1 MACENKKNPKIPFKI
16 FALNLAVLMF
26 SVPFVSP
33 AQQGLHVEAM
43 VAAERDAET
52 DTSQALWIG
61 GTFVLAAAG
70 GCLLGSVGLL
80 GAYIYDPPVPSHRLL
95 GKSPEYVM
103 FYTQAYKEKAEN
115 LQVRSSFL
123 GCLGGTVVAAII
135 WGSYYSQ

>member
-1 MACENKKNPKIPFKI
+1 MKIKKTLKTHFNTLGLF
-16 FALNLAVLMF
+16 LAVLMF
-26 SVPFVSP
+26 GIPFVSL

-61 GTFVLAAAG
+61 GTFVLAAVG

-80 GAYIYDPPVPSHRLL
+80 GAYIYEPPVPSHRLL

-115 LQVRSSFL
+115 LQVKSSFL